1 MDITLEESE
10 LLQELVNRFDYPP
23 FDPKKHV
30 TAGMLAE
37 QLGKTCSITQKA
49 TRNKLEKL
57 YNAGELLKERV
68 RLDNGLWAWGY
79 YKK

>member
-10 LLQELVNRFDYPP
+10 LLRELVNRFDYPP

-30 TAGMLAE
+30 IARMLAK
-37 QLGKTCSITQKA
+37 QLSKKRSITQRA
-49 TRNKLEKL
+49 ARDKLEKL
-57 YNAGELLKERV
+57 YNAGELLKEKV